1 MCCSGRISDDWLMT
15 PSTWMGEAPQA
26 QSRTERG
33 RRRRAGRRMV
43 ADCVVAWAAMTQ
55 AEAAG
60 YLTDVPYVRQ
70 FCKELAPPWLRAAAA
85 LNGFSPPPG
94 DSFDYLELGCGTGDT
109 LNTLAAAH
117 PRARFL

>member
-1 MCCSGRISDDWLMT
+1 
-15 PSTWMGEAPQA
+15 
-26 QSRTERG
+26 
-33 RRRRAGRRMV
+33 
-43 ADCVVAWAAMTQ
+43 MTQ

-117 PRARFL
+117 PRARFLGVDLSADHVTRARSLATHGGLTNVRFLDRDFSALGAGDVPPCDYVV